1 MLYLFIYKKKMSA
14 LIYVSIG
21 IVLIIL
27 IIVVV
32 FLMKGDKDD
41 GIDYKKLKPLDS
53 NTRRTSSEEE
63 EEEEKKYVLPEIKP
77 IQRKPNKKNT
87 IDMTPTV
94 DLNMRQNILKL
105 KGTNLC
111 VDAKMPPNI
120 FTIRSG
126 DPIFL
131 YPCHGKNNQRISSSA
146 VGHLFFKYPPVC
158 LHASK
163 LAANEKVRQSVCNDM
178 ASEQQYWEYDEKQ
191 RLRLSMN
198 SNFCLSVSSPN
209 QMSELEIQPCSD
221 NPLQKWVIE

>member
-1 MLYLFIYKKKMSA
+1 MSP
-14 LIYVSIG
+14 LIYVGIG
-21 IVLIIL
+21 IGVIIL
-27 IIVVV
+27 IIVIV
-32 FLMKGDKDD
+32 FLMKGDNKDD

-53 NTRRTSSEEE
+53 TSRRTSSEEE

-87 IDMTPTV
+87 IDMTATV

-111 VDAKMPPNI
+111 VDAKTPPNI
-120 FTIRSG
+120 FALKNG
-126 DPIFL
+126 GPIYL
-131 YPCHGKNNQRISSSA
+131 YACHGKQNQRISSSA
-146 VGHLFFKYPPVC
+146 LGNLFFSYPPVC
-158 LHASK
+158 LHASNPV
-163 LAANEKVRQSVCNDM
+163 ANQKVRQFICDDM
-178 ASEQQYWEYDEKQ
+178 ASEQQHWEYDEKQ

>member
-1 MLYLFIYKKKMSA
+1 MSP
-14 LIYVSIG
+14 LIYVGIG
-21 IVLIIL
+21 VGVLIL
-27 IIVVV
+27 IIVII
-32 FLMKGDKDD
+32 FLMKDDDKDD

-53 NTRRTSSEEE
+53 NSRRPSNDEE

-77 IQRKPNKKNT
+77 IQRKPNKRNT
-87 IDMTPTV
+87 IDMTQTV

-131 YPCHGKNNQRISSSA
+131 YPCHGEKNQRISSSA
-146 VGHLFFKYPPVC
+146 IGHLFFKYPPVC
-158 LHASK
+158 LHASNPVE
-163 LAANEKVRQSVCNDM
+163 NEKVRQGVCSNM
-178 ASEQQYWEYDEKQ
+178 ATEQQNWEYDEKQ

-198 SNFCLSVSSPN
+198 SNLCIGVSSPN

-221 NPLQKWVIE
+221 DPLQKWVIG